1 MFISKSKN
9 FILFILFY
17 FNYYKDM
24 YYQPDDLVRCV
35 IVSVDEQN
43 DVCHA
48 SLTSSTNSNIYMV
61 KNILINKT
69 LNWYDIISNP

>member
-1 MFISKSKN
+1 
-9 FILFILFY
+9 
-17 FNYYKDM
+17 M

-69 LNWYDIISNP
+69 LN